1 MTGTFGTVIIII
13 VTGLVVGLVI
23 PMMVSLILRE
33 IEGYQMRKANQVT
46 KQWTEL
52 MTMFGNNLERLGNK
66 IQEMTT
72 NGKKSV

>member
-33 IEGYQMRKANQVT
+33 IEGYQMRKANRVI
-46 KQWTEL
+46 KNMTEL
-52 MTMFGNNLERLGNK
+52 MGVFENYMEKFGNK

-72 NGKKSV
+72 NGKRSV